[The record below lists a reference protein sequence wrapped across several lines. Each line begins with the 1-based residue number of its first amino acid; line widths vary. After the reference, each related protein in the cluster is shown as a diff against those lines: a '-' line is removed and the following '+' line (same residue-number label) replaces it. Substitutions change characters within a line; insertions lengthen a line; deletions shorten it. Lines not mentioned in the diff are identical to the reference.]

1 MPAARA
7 KAAEASF
14 PTLVADGNVFLSM
27 RRTHANGGSKS
38 AADGNGCGGWSGV
51 VADADAVAGCLE
63 VGVVVDLRAD
73 AGSVVAAAESMAV
86 GEVALAV
93 GELMVLGFAVRTLMI
108 VKQIWIS
115 HFCCTVYTV
124 RTIDSTVLLGIQF
137 IRSS

>member
-86 GEVALAV
+86 GEVPLAV
-93 GELMVLGFAVRTLMI
+93 GELMVVCLLLLL
-108 VKQIWIS
+108 
-115 HFCCTVYTV
+115 
-124 RTIDSTVLLGIQF
+124 TVLLAGIAVYRQTNDGF
-137 IRSS
+137 RIFVLLQVVYSSYFRLL